1 MQLVLS
7 FHTCMI
13 IGHRI
18 SVLLSTAR
26 LGLQFKNGWIFIAHM
41 SQEHMNPFQTGTGLC
56 LNKNVEFLDDLS
68 WSLNVE
74 LLTSKLLNHLPD

>member
-1 MQLVLS
+1 
-7 FHTCMI
+7 
-13 IGHRI
+13 
-18 SVLLSTAR
+18 
-26 LGLQFKNGWIFIAHM
+26 
-41 SQEHMNPFQTGTGLC
+41 MNPFQTGTGLC